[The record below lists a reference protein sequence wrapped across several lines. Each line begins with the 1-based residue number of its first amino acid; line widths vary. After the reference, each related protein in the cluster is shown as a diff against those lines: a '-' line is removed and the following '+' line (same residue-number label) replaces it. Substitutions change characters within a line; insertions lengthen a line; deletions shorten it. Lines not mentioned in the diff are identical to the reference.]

1 MEVLSLEE
9 IEDAM
14 ATTRTRG
21 GYASDIRSFVESGEL
36 AINVVSLPQYK
47 DKEAASV
54 YNSFNLNITKLK
66 EKVADLPELR
76 CIHDKKGNRVLL
88 INVAAVTA
96 AEAKTTTDEV

>member
-1 MEVLSLEE
+1 MDFLTLEE

-21 GYASDIRSFVESGEL
+21 GYKIDILDFSEKGEL
-36 AINVVSLPQYK
+36 ALNVLTLPQYK

-66 EKVADLPELR
+66 ETVETLPELR

-88 INVAAVTA
+88 INVDAVHA
-96 AEAKTTTDEV
+96 AEAAKNVEA